1 MKIKKNGVTI
11 NLTES
16 DIKKLTKSILKE
28 QQDTELYVY
37 DKDKVMVG
45 TMDYKNRPSGY
56 KKFIPNE
63 EGTKRGYKSGDD
75 IPEGTRTLKPGIK
88 P

>member
-1 MKIKKNGVTI
+1 MRIRKNGVTI
-11 NLTES
+11 NLTEG
-16 DIKKLTKSILKE
+16 DIKKLSKTLLKE

-45 TMDYKNRPSGY
+45 TMDYQNRPSGY

-75 IPEGTRTLKPGIK
+75 IPEGTHTLKKDIK